1 MTDIIPIDEDFHSSG
16 LSPKQERFCFLVSQG
31 LNATEAYRQ
40 AKYKVKTD
48 GAAKSA
54 ASRLLT
60 NVNVKAFIK
69 YLRDKAVAATIADLV
84 EVKQGLTEVV
94 RSRVSDF
101 LQTDTEGVVKL
112 KVGPE
117 TLNTRAIQEVNTET
131 IFVNDSPIKTQVSKL
146 KLRDPIPAAR
156 LLAELSGWT
165 KEQEPTVNDNRQI
178 NIIVQSPEQAK
189 EMGELIK
196 GVANRTRRLEIGHS
210 GN

>member
-1 MTDIIPIDEDFHSSG
+1 MENLPAIEDEEYHSSG
-16 LSPKQERFCFLVSQG
+16 LSSKQEQFCFLVSQG

-69 YLRDKAVAATIADLV
+69 YLRQKAIDATIADLV
-84 EVKQGLTEVV
+84 EVKQGLTEII
-94 RSRVSDF
+94 RTRPSQF
-101 LQTDTEGVVKL
+101 VKL
-112 KVGPE
+112 SNGNALIEPDEKAMDSAGVAE
-117 TLNTRAIQEVNTET
+117 ITTET
-131 IFVNDSPIKTQVSKL
+131 VRIGGRDSPLSADITKL

-165 KEQEPTVNDNRQI
+165 
-178 NIIVQSPEQAK
+178 AK
-189 EMGELIK
+189 ESAPPVQIANFVFVMPDGSRYTPKEL
-196 GVANRTRRLEIGHS
+196 ANARG
-210 GN
+210 